1 MVKPVS
7 QSVFKSPRFPSS
19 HNEASQRKML
29 LLWVTLLLSSCLSVS
44 QAWGGWDFQNDRVQR
59 LKALGIQEEKN
70 LLVLTATTLARVL
83 NETRFLMVEFYNP
96 LSKQSQNLIKEMGK
110 AVDIMGKENTG
121 VLFGKVNITS
131 EKLLEQ
137 EFAIKEVPTVKLF
150 VEGQRQQ
157 PIDCRG
163 VIEAAALVAWLRNQI
178 RLSIVL
184 LTGREQTR
192 VFINSR
198 KLSVIGFFEDLHEGT
213 VELFYEL
220 VKDFPEVPF
229 GVTEKR
235 DIWIRYGITIDTM
248 VVFQQG
254 TIVHFEECEEDGHI
268 LRDLSKIVKFFTMDL
283 VIEYS
288 IETMDQ
294 IYDMHIRNHILLF
307 ISKNSTQFGALVK
320 VFESVAQEFKNK
332 LIFLIVNT
340 DEVDNI
346 HVLEYF
352 QITSWDIPGVRILN
366 LTKNMRYR
374 MPAEEITFKNVKK
387 FCGNFLDGLAKQQ
400 LPSENIPKDWD
411 TKPVKV
417 LVGKNFKEVAF
428 SHKRNAFVMF
438 YAPWSYECKSLL
450 PVLEELGKKYQYH
463 ESVTIAKID
472 ITANDIHQ
480 MFLEKYPFF
489 KFFPAKSDLVV
500 PYNGEYTLDAF
511 IDFVEKEIKSQMESE
526 EWSFE
531 EEESDEQEDLSVQ
544 DWGKTKEE
552 L

>member
-1 MVKPVS
+1 
-7 QSVFKSPRFPSS
+7 
-19 HNEASQRKML
+19 ML
-29 LLWVTLLLSSCLSVS
+29 LLWVTFLLSSCLSGA
-44 QAWGGWDFQNDRVQR
+44 QAWGGWDFQNDRIR
-59 LKALGIQEEKN
+59 KLEALGIQEEKN

-110 AVDIMGKENTG
+110 AVDIMGKENPG

-131 EKLLEQ
+131 EKLLKQ
-137 EFAIKEVPTVKLF
+137 EFAINDVPTVKLF
-150 VEGQRQQ
+150 IEGHRQW

-163 VIEAAALVAWLRNQI
+163 VIEAAALVTWLRNQI
-178 RLSIVL
+178 RQSIVL
-184 LTGREQTR
+184 LTNREQTKA
-192 VFINSR
+192 FINSR
-198 KLSVIGFFEDLHEGT
+198 KLIVIGFFEDLHEGT
-213 VELFYEL
+213 VELFYDL

-229 GVTEKR
+229 GMIEKR
-235 DIWIRYGITIDTM
+235 DLWIRYGITIDTM

-254 TIVHFEECEEDGHI
+254 KIVHFEECEEDSHI

-283 VIEYS
+283 VIEYN

-307 ISKNSTQFGALVK
+307 ISKNSTEFDALVK
-320 VFESVAQEFKNK
+320 IFELAALEFKNK

-340 DEVDNI
+340 DEIHNI

-352 QITSWDIPGVRILN
+352 QIASWDIPSVRILN
-366 LTKNMRYR
+366 LTKSMKYQ
-374 MPAEEITFKNVKK
+374 MPADEITFKNLKN
-387 FCGNFLDGLAKQQ
+387 FCKDFLDGLAKQQ
-400 LPSENIPKDWD
+400 LSSENIPKDWD

-417 LVGKNFKEVAF
+417 LVGKNFKEVVF
-428 SHKRNAFVMF
+428 SHRRNAFVMF

-472 ITANDIHQ
+472 VTANDIHQ

-489 KFFPAKSDLVV
+489 KFFPAKTDLVV
-500 PYNGEYTLDAF
+500 PYDGEYNLDAF
-511 IDFVEKEIKSQMESE
+511 INFVEKEIKSQMESE
-526 EWSFE
+526 EWTFE
-531 EEESDEQEDLSVQ
+531 QEESDEKEDLSIQ
-544 DWGKTKEE
+544 DWGKIKEE

>member
-1 MVKPVS
+1 MMVGALSLGIDKRA
-7 QSVFKSPRFPSS
+7 VFISFSCR
-19 HNEASQRKML
+19 RKML
-29 LLWVTLLLSSCLSVS
+29 LLGVTLLLSSCLSVA
-44 QAWGGWDFQNDRVQR
+44 QAWGGWNFQNDRVRR
-59 LKALGIQEEKN
+59 LEELGIQEEKN

-96 LSKQSQNLIKEMGK
+96 LSKESQNLIKEMGK
-110 AVDIMGKENTG
+110 AVDIIGKENAG

-137 EFAIKEVPTVKLF
+137 EFAIKDIPTVKLF

-163 VIEAAALVAWLRNQI
+163 VIEATALVAWLRNQI
-178 RLSIVL
+178 RLSIML
-184 LTGREQTR
+184 LTSREQTKA
-192 VFINSR
+192 FISSK
-198 KLSVIGFFEDLHEGT
+198 KLAVIGFFE
-213 VELFYEL
+213 
-220 VKDFPEVPF
+220 
-229 GVTEKR
+229 
-235 DIWIRYGITIDTM
+235 
-248 VVFQQG
+248 G
-254 TIVHFEECEEDGHI
+254 TIVHFEECEEDGHH

-283 VIEYS
+283 VIEYN
-288 IETMDQ
+288 IETVDH

-307 ISKNSTQFGALVK
+307 ISKNSTEFGALVK
-320 VFESVAQEFKNK
+320 VFESVALKFKNK
-332 LIFLIVNT
+332 LIFLIVDTDKIDNT
-340 DEVDNI
+340 

-366 LTKNMRYR
+366 LTKNMRYQ

-387 FCGNFLDGLAKQQ
+387 FCENFLDGLAKQQ

-417 LVGKNFKEVAF
+417 LVGKNFKEVVF

-438 YAPWSYECKSLL
+438 YAPWSYKCKSLL

-511 IDFVEKEIKSQMESE
+511 IEFVEKEIKSQMESE

-531 EEESDEQEDLSVQ
+531 EEESDEQEELSVQ
-544 DWGKTKEE
+544 DWRKIKED

>member
-1 MVKPVS
+1 MCLPAAICCL
-7 QSVFKSPRFPSS
+7 QTIMG
-19 HNEASQRKML
+19 RKML
-29 LLWVTLLLSSCLSVS
+29 LLQVIFLFSSSLSVA
-44 QAWGGWDFQNDRVQR
+44 QAWGGWNFQNDRVQR
-59 LKALGIQEEKN
+59 LEALGIQEEKN
-70 LLVLTATTLARVL
+70 LLVLTATTLPRVL

-110 AVDIMGKENTG
+110 AVDIMGKEKTG

-137 EFAIKEVPTVKLF
+137 EFAIKNVPTVKLF

-178 RLSIVL
+178 RLSVVL
-184 LTGREQTR
+184 LMSREQTKT
-192 VFINSR
+192 FINSK
-198 KLSVIGFFEDLHEGT
+198 KLSVIGFFEDLQEGT

-229 GVTEKR
+229 GLTEQR
-235 DIWIRYGITIDTM
+235 NVWILYGITIDTM

-254 TIVHFEECEEDGHI
+254 TIVHFEECEEDRHI
-268 LRDLSKIVKFFTMDL
+268 LRDLSQIVKFFTMDL
-283 VIEYS
+283 VIEYN

-307 ISKNSTQFGALVK
+307 ISKNSTEFGALVK
-320 VFESVAQEFKNK
+320 TFESVAQEFKNK
-332 LIFLIVNT
+332 LIFLMVNT
-340 DEVDNI
+340 DQVDNT

-366 LTKNMRYR
+366 LTKNTRYR
-374 MPAEEITFKNVKK
+374 MPAEEITFKNMKK
-387 FCGNFLDGLAKQQ
+387 FCNNFLDGLAKQQ

-417 LVGKNFKEVAF
+417 LVGKNFKEVVF
-428 SHKRNAFVMF
+428 SHKRNVFVMF
-438 YAPWSYECKSLL
+438 YAPWSYKCKSLL

-480 MFLEKYPFF
+480 TFLEKYPFF

-500 PYNGEYTLDAF
+500 PYNGEYTLNAF
-511 IDFVEKEIKSQMESE
+511 IDFVEKEIKSQMELE

-531 EEESDEQEDLSVQ
+531 EEESDEKEDLSLQ
-544 DWGKTKEE
+544 DWKKTKEE